1 MLNHKFISDIIYIH
15 VVFAQLTYLC
25 LNVLNVYRCE
35 LLFPISEDLN
45 KNNIRLYKLEG
56 RNVFDKKI
64 NRASCITSVETK
76 VAKKK

>member
-1 MLNHKFISDIIYIH
+1 MLNHKLISDIIYIH

-45 KNNIRLYKLEG
+45 K
-56 RNVFDKKI
+56 KKTYGFTNLREEMFLI
-64 NRASCITSVETK
+64 KR
-76 VAKKK
+76 